1 MIAAGQVMDDE
12 LERIK
17 QKRLEELQRKMLL
30 QKIKEQIPES
40 EPEPAPKE
48 PTHDEILNSY
58 FKGRAWE
65 VYNAAKYQYPKVI
78 PKVEQVLIDG
88 IKQGKIRESIDGA
101 SLYQFFRQIGVPVRL
116 NTKIR
121 VSEHGE
127 LKTLEQVMKEKE

>member
-1 MIAAGQVMDDE
+1 MDDE

-30 QKIKEQIPES
+30 QKIKEQIP

-101 SLYQFFRQIGVPVRL
+101 SLYQFFRQIGIPVRL

>member
-1 MIAAGQVMDDE
+1 MDDE

-17 QKRLEELQRKMLL
+17 QKRLEELHRKMLL
-30 QKIKEQIPES
+30 QKIKEQTPETES
-40 EPEPAPKE
+40 DPTPKE
-48 PTHDEILNSY
+48 PTHDEILNRY

-65 VYNAAKYQYPKVI
+65 VYNAAKYQYPKII
-78 PKVEQVLIDG
+78 PKIEQVLIDG

-101 SLYQFFRQIGVPVRL
+101 SLSQFFRQIGVPVRL

>member
-1 MIAAGQVMDDE
+1 MIAAGQDMDNE

-48 PTHDEILNSY
+48 PTHDEILNNY

-65 VYNAAKYQYPKVI
+65 VYNAAKYQYPNII
-78 PKVEQVLIDG
+78 PKVEQALID
-88 IKQGKIRESIDGA
+88 GKIRESIDGA
-101 SLYQFFRQIGVPVRL
+101 SLYQFFRQIGIPVRL

-121 VSEHGE
+121 VAEDGE